1 MVIATED
8 QALAG
13 LRRVSGVSL
22 AFVVDPDAPPDAQA
36 AQAPATLA
44 GAQGALLAATIGA
57 LRQALHHLDLGRLGE
72 IIVEG
77 ERGSVIAGT
86 LPDGRAAV
94 ALADSKANLGMIR
107 MELRRLR
114 KNA

>member
-1 MVIATED
+1 MAIATED

-13 LRRVSGVSL
+13 LRRLSGVTVAL
-22 AFVVDPDAPPDAQA
+22 IVDPDASPEEHT
-36 AQAPATLA
+36 PATLS

-57 LRQALHHLDLGRLGE
+57 LRQALHHLDLGQLGE

-77 ERGSVIAGT
+77 ERGSVVAGA
-86 LPDGRAAV
+86 LADGRAAV

-114 KNA
+114 KSV